1 MAVRPKKVSDFC
13 SLKALCS
20 APRDEKSAA
29 PKCGRRSSIIVKFAE
44 NVFGDISENL
54 NSENEN
60 SEVNEALDDDTI
72 MEEVF

>member
-1 MAVRPKKVSDFC
+1 MGFSIKGSLQRTTWREIRCAQTWAQKFDYCKMA
-13 SLKALCS
+13 
-20 APRDEKSAA
+20 
-29 PKCGRRSSIIVKFAE
+29 

-54 NSENEN
+54 NSESEN

>member
-1 MAVRPKKVSDFC
+1 MWYVFFKI
-13 SLKALCS
+13 LKALCC
-20 APRDEKSAA
+20 AQTW
-29 PKCGRRSSIIVKFAE
+29 VQKFDYCKMAE

-54 NSENEN
+54 NLESEN